1 MKRLFMLF
9 AASAVS
15 LMLNAQSADRISD
28 IISSDRATCG
38 QASYIAATALGIA
51 GENASYD
58 ETVKLFSEKGILKND
73 CSASDAITMKQ
84 LAWLCANTWNVEGS
98 LMLKIFKSPRYAFRQ
113 MKADSVIDVSADPDD
128 VPDGH
133 RLLAVITDCISKYE
147 IKSVGENK

>member
-1 MKRLFMLF
+1 MKRLFMLL

-15 LMLNAQSADRISD
+15 IMLNAQSADKISD
-28 IISSDRATCG
+28 IIASSRATCG

-51 GENASYD
+51 GENATYD
-58 ETVKLFSEKGILKND
+58 ETVRLFSEKGVLKTG
-73 CSASDAITMKQ
+73 CSESDAITMKQ
-84 LAWLCANTWNVEGS
+84 LAWLCANTWNVDGS

-133 RLLAVITDCISKYE
+133 RLLAVITDCVAKYE
-147 IKSVGENK
+147 IRSWERK

>member
-1 MKRLFMLF
+1 MKRLFMLL

-15 LMLNAQSADRISD
+15 IMLNSQSADKISD
-28 IISSDRATCG
+28 IIASCRATCG

-51 GENASYD
+51 GENATYD
-58 ETVKLFSEKGILKND
+58 ETVRLFSEKGVLKTG

-84 LAWLCANTWNVEGS
+84 LAWLCANTWNVDGS

-133 RLLAVITDCISKYE
+133 RLLAVITDCVAKYE
-147 IKSVGENK
+147 IRSWERK

>member
-1 MKRLFMLF
+1 MKRLFMLL

-15 LMLNAQSADRISD
+15 IMLNAQSADKISD
-28 IISSDRATCG
+28 IIASSRATCG

-51 GENASYD
+51 GENATYD
-58 ETVKLFSEKGILKND
+58 ETVRLFSEKGVLKTG
-73 CSASDAITMKQ
+73 CYASDAITMKQ
-84 LAWLCANTWNVEGS
+84 LAWLCANTWNVDGS

-133 RLLAVITDCISKYE
+133 RLLAVITDCVAKYE
-147 IKSVGENK
+147 IRSWERK

>member
-1 MKRLFMLF
+1 MKRLFMLL

-15 LMLNAQSADRISD
+15 IMLNAQSADKISD
-28 IISSDRATCG
+28 IIASSRATCG

-51 GENASYD
+51 GENATYD
-58 ETVKLFSEKGILKND
+58 ETVRLFPEKGVLKTG

-84 LAWLCANTWNVEGS
+84 LAWLCANTWNVDGS
-98 LMLKIFKSPRYAFRQ
+98 LMLKIFKSPRYALRQ

-133 RLLAVITDCISKYE
+133 RLLAVITDCVAKYE
-147 IKSVGENK
+147 IRSWERK